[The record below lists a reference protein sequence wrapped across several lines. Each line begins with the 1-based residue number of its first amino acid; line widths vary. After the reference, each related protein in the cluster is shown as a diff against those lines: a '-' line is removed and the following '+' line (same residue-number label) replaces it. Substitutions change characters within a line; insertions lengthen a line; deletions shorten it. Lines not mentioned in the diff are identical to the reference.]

1 MSQYKPFIASRLQS
15 FFVHCVSILHLR
27 INILIIYIYINSFP
41 CALLNR
47 HRKRHDRNEKNP
59 FFRIRKSGLSPPE
72 LHGLT
77 HQSPLFRT
85 QKSLVSRLTQILY
98 DRPHLQGEST
108 SSFLSSNRYLVALS
122 LAPGFP
128 HPFGQPFPC
137 RCRHQIRT
145 VKDRQFL
152 PPVTPDFEFI
162 QHHNPIVLLPYK
174 DKQ

>member
-1 MSQYKPFIASRLQS
+1 MAQYKQLITSSLQRFS
-15 FFVHCVSILHLR
+15 VHYGSILHLK
-27 INILIIYIYINSFP
+27 INILIYIYISSFP
-41 CALLNR
+41 CPSLNR
-47 HRKRHDRNEKNP
+47 QKHDRNEKNP
-59 FFRIRKSGLSPPE
+59 FFRTRKSGLSPPE

-108 SSFLSSNRYLVALS
+108 SSFLSSNRYPVALS

>member
-1 MSQYKPFIASRLQS
+1 MKNIYVLNILKINNHLPFKISHL
-15 FFVHCVSILHLR
+15 SIYVNL
-27 INILIIYIYINSFP
+27 LIIYIYINSFP

-108 SSFLSSNRYLVALS
+108 SSFLSPTHLDNR
-122 LAPGFP
+122 FP
-128 HPFGQPFPC
+128 ADAGIKSRP
-137 RCRHQIRT
+137 
-145 VKDRQFL
+145 
-152 PPVTPDFEFI
+152 
-162 QHHNPIVLLPYK
+162 
-174 DKQ
+174 

>member
-1 MSQYKPFIASRLQS
+1 MSQYKPFIASRLQR
-15 FFVHCVSILHLR
+15 FFVHYVSILHLR

-72 LHGLT
+72 LRGLT
-77 HQSPLFRT
+77 RQSPLFRT

-108 SSFLSSNRYLVALS
+108 SPFLQPLPCSSVFS
-122 LAPGFP
+122 SGFP
-128 HPFGQPFPC
+128 PP
-137 RCRHQIRT
+137 IWTT
-145 VKDRQFL
+145 VSLPMPASNPDRKRS
-152 PPVTPDFEFI
+152 
-162 QHHNPIVLLPYK
+162 PIPAPRNS
-174 DKQ
+174 